1 MAQQPPLPVTSPV
14 TSPVA
19 SPHLMTTYG
28 RLPVSF
34 ERGEG
39 VWLFDAEGKRY
50 LDAIAGIAV
59 NALGHAHPAV
69 VKAIQSQAAKLI
81 HTSNL
86 YGIQRQNELAD
97 ALCRAADMDRVFFC
111 NSGAEAN
118 EAAIKLARLHGHR
131 KGIEKPTIIVME
143 KAFHGRTMATLTAS
157 GNRKIQAGFEP
168 LLSGFTR
175 APYADIEAIN
185 TIGRNNADVVA
196 VLMEPVQGEGGIHLP
211 PPGFLK
217 QLRELCDQRGW
228 LLMLD
233 EVQTGNGRT
242 GTFFAYQQEGVRP
255 DVVTTAKGL
264 GNGVPIGACL
274 AQGAAAALFHPGNH
288 GSTFGGNP
296 LVCATGLAVVNTIAS
311 ENLCERAATEG
322 RYLVE
327 QFRQRLAANSSVIA
341 VRGAGLMIGIELDRT
356 CGDIV
361 GLALTR
367 GLLIN
372 VTADR
377 VIRLLPPLIFE
388 REHSNL
394 LLDMLCPLIEEFCAT
409 AA

>member
-1 MAQQPPLPVTSPV
+1 MATQPSSISSP
-14 TSPVA
+14 A
-19 SPHLMTTYG
+19 LMTTYG
-28 RLPVSF
+28 RLPVTF
-34 ERGEG
+34 EHGEG
-39 VWLFDAEGKRY
+39 VWLFDGNGKRY
-50 LDAIAGIAV
+50 LDAISGIAV
-59 NALGHAHPAV
+59 NALGHAHPALV
-69 VKAIQSQAAKLI
+69 GAIQSQAAQLI

-86 YGIQRQNELAD
+86 YGVKRQNELAD

-175 APYADIEAIN
+175 APYADLEAIN

-196 VLMEPVQGEGGIHLP
+196 VLMEPIQGEGGIHVP
-211 PPGFLK
+211 PAGFLK

-264 GNGVPIGACL
+264 ANGVPIGACL
-274 AQGAAAALFHPGNH
+274 AQGAAAELFQPGNH

-296 LVCATGLAVVNTIAS
+296 LACAAGLAVVNTIAT
-311 ENLCERAATEG
+311 EQLCERAATEG
-322 RYLVE
+322 RYLLE
-327 QFRQRLAANSSVIA
+327 QLRQRFAGNPAVVG
-341 VRGAGLMIGIELDRT
+341 VRGVGLILGIELNRP
-356 CGDIV
+356 CGDLV
-361 GLALTR
+361 TKALEQ

-377 VIRLLPPLIFE
+377 VVRLLPPLIFQ
-388 REHSNL
+388 REHSDL
-394 LLDMLCPLIEEFCAT
+394 LLDMLTPLIEEFCAT
-409 AA
+409 VA